1 MGLAVER
8 LPLTLHWK
16 KLYIS
21 GRSNDNDNLLGIDY
35 GGSHIVA
42 LQRSSER
49 RKTKQGEERHQP
61 FPLLTMKENHRLT
74 AVGMRKKPRLSRGN
88 YCNLSQRW
96 NVLRGV
102 LGNLFPHPLVE
113 ILLVNANLFFEES
126 KEIFY
131 SRFCFKRS
139 FQRIVTTSDKICG
152 GSLIIHNVKATV
164 VIGNIIIRMCLKPV
178 LHSLIMLAIGETKLF
193 IAFLVQNSHHAPSL
207 RKQ

>member
-61 FPLLTMKENHRLT
+61 FPLITLKNRT
-74 AVGMRKKPRLSRGN
+74 ALRFQFNKKP
-88 YCNLSQRW
+88 
-96 NVLRGV
+96 
-102 LGNLFPHPLVE
+102 H
-113 ILLVNANLFFEES
+113 
-126 KEIFY
+126 
-131 SRFCFKRS
+131 
-139 FQRIVTTSDKICG
+139 
-152 GSLIIHNVKATV
+152 
-164 VIGNIIIRMCLKPV
+164 
-178 LHSLIMLAIGETKLF
+178 
-193 IAFLVQNSHHAPSL
+193 
-207 RKQ
+207 

>member
-74 AVGMRKKPRLSRGN
+74 AA
-88 YCNLSQRW
+88 
-96 NVLRGV
+96 
-102 LGNLFPHPLVE
+102 
-113 ILLVNANLFFEES
+113 I
-126 KEIFY
+126 
-131 SRFCFKRS
+131 CFLIHWLKS
-139 FQRIVTTSDKICG
+139 FWSMPIS
-152 GSLIIHNVKATV
+152 
-164 VIGNIIIRMCLKPV
+164 
-178 LHSLIMLAIGETKLF
+178 F
-193 IAFLVQNSHHAPSL
+193 L
-207 RKQ
+207 RKAKKSSTVGFVLNARFNAS

>member
-8 LPLTLHWK
+8 LPLTLRRK

-88 YCNLSQRW
+88 
-96 NVLRGV
+96 
-102 LGNLFPHPLVE
+102 
-113 ILLVNANLFFEES
+113 
-126 KEIFY
+126 
-131 SRFCFKRS
+131 
-139 FQRIVTTSDKICG
+139 
-152 GSLIIHNVKATV
+152 
-164 VIGNIIIRMCLKPV
+164 
-178 LHSLIMLAIGETKLF
+178 
-193 IAFLVQNSHHAPSL
+193 
-207 RKQ
+207 